1 MWRLG
6 NQVRCIIRISE
17 KNIQSGCER
26 TRMNE
31 RTNALGCR
39 LSSLPLARQLKTK
52 KAEVS
57 GRCARVGFDLRRERT
72 ISDLA
77 AEEESATYLLK
88 QEFVVDWL
96 RASQEQTNPPKS
108 VLT

>member
-1 MWRLG
+1 MM
-6 NQVRCIIRISE
+6 
-17 KNIQSGCER
+17 K
-26 TRMNE
+26 M
-31 RTNALGCR
+31 
-39 LSSLPLARQLKTK
+39 K

-57 GRCARVGFDLRRERT
+57 GNCARVGFDLRRERT

-108 VLT
+108 VLTRTPNPG